1 MLIVVVPRAAPPSRI
16 HVRGHAVIVA
26 VAVLGGSAKAEDPST
41 ATAWTCTSQT
51 SGRAEYVIEGNEL
64 KKRDDDLQR
73 YEACRRNHPAPTPGP
88 DGKVNADSFLTDPCE
103 PLDLQNYTFQIVL
116 NNQIGL
122 VAVSPET
129 GIRDDAS
136 IWVSGRTIVIDKLTG
151 NYVET
156 LLSTPT
162 LPLSP
167 EAKKRKQSDAG
178 LSVAG
183 YGGTC
188 DAMPLGDPKSVAGVL
203 DGSHNPDPVVKE
215 EKKPTKKSDTREAHV
230 HGNRHNYRH
239 KH

>member
-1 MLIVVVPRAAPPSRI
+1 MKRFLLPAI
-16 HVRGHAVIVA
+16 A
-26 VAVLGGSAKAEDPST
+26 VAVLGGSAKAENPST

-167 EAKKRKQSDAG
+167 EAKETKTRRCRHLCCRIWRDLRRDATRG
-178 LSVAG
+178 PEVGRWCAG
-183 YGGTC
+183 WLPQPGSGGEGGEKA
-188 DAMPLGDPKSVAGVL
+188 D
-203 DGSHNPDPVVKE
+203 E
-215 EKKPTKKSDTREAHV
+215 EE
-230 HGNRHNYRH
+230 RHA
-239 KH
+239 